1 MESNKPSCARS
12 ILALML
18 CLLVITASTIPAQ
31 DAPPVQASVQKYK
44 LTVVEGSS
52 TTKRAK
58 KNRVSS
64 QSVVKI
70 TDENDVPVPG
80 IAVTFTIPQLSG
92 TGATFA
98 NGQATSIVTTN
109 SAGVASSGTFTVV
122 AGSTFSMGVGAAVPG
137 ATLTT
142 TVPVAVS
149 AVVAGAAVGAGIS
162 TGLLVGI
169 IAGVGAAVAAGVV
182 VASKSGGAGP
192 AGTIGTPTAITFG
205 HP

>member
-1 MESNKPSCARS
+1 
-12 ILALML
+12 ML
-18 CLLVITASTIPAQ
+18 CLFLISASTIPAQ
-31 DAPPVQASVQKYK
+31 VPAPVQASVQKYK
-44 LTVVEGSS
+44 LTVVEGAS

-64 QSVVKI
+64 QSVVKV

-80 IAVTFTIPQLSG
+80 VAVTFTIPQFTG
-92 TGATFA
+92 GGATFA
-98 NGQATSIVTTN
+98 NGQSTSIVTTN
-109 SAGVASSGTFTVV
+109 AAGIASSGTFTVV
-122 AGSTFSMGVGAAVPG
+122 AGSAFSMGVGAAVPG
-137 ATLTT
+137 ATLAT

-149 AVVAGAAVGAGIS
+149 AVVAGAAVGVGIS

-182 VASKSGGAGP
+182 VANKGGGNSP
-192 AGTIGTPTAITFG
+192 TGTIGAPGAVTFG